1 MARLAVL
8 GATGHTGQE
17 IVRRALDGGH
27 QVTALVRRPEA
38 LPIRDAALTVLVG
51 DARDHDVI
59 RRVSEGQDAVIAS
72 LGRPESG
79 RTKDQIDDSQ
89 PVDVCEVSTRHLLS
103 AAGETGLRRIVLM
116 STHGAGS
123 SNDGSPYVLKLRDM
137 VGNRVVDKDRM
148 EQVLLETRSDVSWT
162 VIRNPYIYEG
172 PIGTPHAVHEQIVLD
187 ETSRITYA
195 DLATFAIGE
204 ALQPQH
210 PNTFLTITEPL
221 TGSQGSAA

>member
-8 GATGHTGQE
+8 GATGRTGQE
-17 IVRRALDGGH
+17 IVRRALDAGH
-27 QVTALVRRPEA
+27 EVTALVRRPEA
-38 LPIRDAALTVLVG
+38 LPVRDASLTVVVG
-51 DARDHDVI
+51 DARDAEVI
-59 RRVSEGQDAVIAS
+59 AAVSEGRDAVIAS

-89 PVDVCEVSTRHLLS
+89 PVDVCEVSTRHLLE
-103 AAGETGLRRIVLM
+103 AAGRGLRRIVLM

-123 SNDGSPYVLKLRDM
+123 SNDGSPYVVKLRDM

-148 EQVLLETRSDVSWT
+148 EQVLLEAETDVVWT

-172 PIGTPHAVHEQIVLD
+172 PLGTPHAVHEKIVLD

-204 ALQPQH
+204 ALRPQY

-221 TGSQGSAA
+221 TGSAS

>member
-1 MARLAVL
+1 MAVL
-8 GATGHTGQE
+8 GATGRTGQE
-17 IVRRALDGGH
+17 IVRRAIEAGH
-27 QVTALVRRPEA
+27 DVTALVRRPEA
-38 LPIRDAALTVLVG
+38 LPVRDALLTVVVG
-51 DARDHDVI
+51 DARDKDTI
-59 RRVSEGQDAVIAS
+59 RSIAQGQDAVIAS

-79 RTKDQIDDSQ
+79 RTKDEIDDSQ
-89 PVDVCEVSTRHLLS
+89 PVDVCEVSTRHLLTVGS
-103 AAGETGLRRIVLM
+103 SVGLRRIVLM

-123 SNDGSPYVLKLRDM
+123 SNDGSPYVVKLRDM
-137 VGNRVVDKDRM
+137 VGNRVFDKDRM
-148 EQVLLETRSDVSWT
+148 EQQLLDTDTEIAWT

-172 PIGTPHAVHEQIVLD
+172 PLGTPHAVHEKIVLD

-221 TGSQGSAA
+221 TGSAAR